1 MNYNKTYYLIGESMV
16 RFFFFLVGFGL
27 TLIGCIYIIIYLNL
41 TTIGYNFLD
50 YVKFIIRRPECV
62 ISILGLINKQQEKK
76 ESGGKIFGLFR
87 R

>member
-1 MNYNKTYYLIGESMV
+1 MV

-41 TTIGYNFLD
+41 TTIGYNFFD

-62 ISILGLINKQQEKK
+62 ISILGLIIIYFSIPKEEKDELHVRCFTK
-76 ESGGKIFGLFR
+76 F
-87 R
+87 